1 MSGLVRMASG
11 DHSQVTIKQGD
22 TVIIS
27 STPIP
32 GNEKYV
38 SEVINMLYRKGAT
51 VIYGKQASV
60 HVSGHACQEE
70 LKLMIALTK
79 PKYFIPVHGE
89 YRHLYSHAQVA
100 ESMGYKPKNIFIP
113 ELGRP
118 IIFSGKKAVF
128 GEPVQSG
135 SVLIDGLGI
144 GDVGN
149 VVLKDRKQLAT
160 DGVVLIIINIKKS
173 SGELAGDVEIIS
185 RGFIYVK
192 ESEVLIDG
200 AKKLITETVNKEDT
214 TGRSERIALKAKV
227 KREVSN
233 FLYNK
238 TKRRPMVIPI
248 VMEV

>member
-1 MSGLVRMASG
+1 M
-11 DHSQVTIKQGD
+11 
-22 TVIIS
+22 
-27 STPIP
+27 
-32 GNEKYV
+32 
-38 SEVINMLYRKGAT
+38 
-51 VIYGKQASV
+51 
-60 HVSGHACQEE
+60 
-70 LKLMIALTK
+70 
-79 PKYFIPVHGE
+79 
-89 YRHLYSHAQVA
+89 
-100 ESMGYKPKNIFIP
+100 
-113 ELGRP
+113 
-118 IIFSGKKAVF
+118 
-128 GEPVQSG
+128 
-135 SVLIDGLGI
+135 
-144 GDVGN
+144 
-149 VVLKDRKQLAT
+149 
-160 DGVVLIIINIKKS
+160 VLIIINIKKS